1 MDIFQGNNG
10 DFDGEFQNWI
20 KRKKVIDFYNQ
31 VAYEYDDTFDE
42 YWKNYYDC
50 LNNIIVQLF
59 NEKIRGKSTLDIG
72 CGSGFQTILLTKL
85 GAKVTGIDITEGL
98 TRLANY
104 KIQNQNLDSFCFIS
118 DAEFLPFKDESFD
131 VINCCGS
138 VLDYMNHKNG
148 IKEIGRVLKPN
159 GTLILGFDNYVSLEL
174 FWITVDS
181 LIDIFGYKISIKDI
195 YNKILNG
202 SDRLINYPHIKND
215 GSIEYLPQHFY
226 SFNQIKKELTKSK
239 IRIAYC
245 YGINTL
251 TNIFPFT
258 IASNPNS
265 LKSRKNLLHFL
276 TKLDKSLIDKIP
288 FNKFGSNMIVIGRKI
303 STQD

>member
-1 MDIFQGNNG
+1 M
-10 DFDGEFQNWI
+10 
-20 KRKKVIDFYNQ
+20 DFYNQ
-31 VAYEYDDTFDE
+31 VAYEYDDTLDE

-50 LNNIIVQLF
+50 LNNIILDLF

-72 CGSGFQTILLTKL
+72 CGSGLQTILLTRL
-85 GAKVTGIDITEGL
+85 GAKVTGIDMTAGL

-118 DAEFLPFKDESFD
+118 DAEFLPFTDRSFD
-131 VINCCGS
+131 LINCCGS

-159 GTLILGFDNYVSLEL
+159 GKLILGFDNYLSLEL
-174 FWITVDS
+174 FWITLDS
-181 LIDIFGYKISIKDI
+181 LINVFGYKIPLKDI

-202 SDRLINYPHIKND
+202 SERHINYPHIKND
-215 GSIEYLPQHFY
+215 GSIEYLPQHFF
-226 SFNQIKKELTKSK
+226 SFTQIKKELTKAK
-239 IRIAYC
+239 IRVVYY

-251 TNIFPFT
+251 TNILPFT
-258 IASNPNS
+258 IASNPNA
-265 LKSRKNLLHFL
+265 LKNRTNLLRFL
-276 TKLDKSLIDKIP
+276 TKLDKSLVDKIP
-288 FNKFGSNMIVIGRKI
+288 FNRFGSNLILIGHKI

>member
-118 DAEFLPFKDESFD
+118 DAEFLPFEDESFD

-148 IKEIGRVLKPN
+148 IKEIGICNEHVAHSDSSSSSFFRTMEVLHASS
-159 GTLILGFDNYVSLEL
+159 IFSL
-174 FWITVDS
+174 
-181 LIDIFGYKISIKDI
+181 
-195 YNKILNG
+195 N
-202 SDRLINYPHIKND
+202 RL
-215 GSIEYLPQHFY
+215 
-226 SFNQIKKELTKSK
+226 
-239 IRIAYC
+239 
-245 YGINTL
+245 
-251 TNIFPFT
+251 
-258 IASNPNS
+258 
-265 LKSRKNLLHFL
+265 
-276 TKLDKSLIDKIP
+276 
-288 FNKFGSNMIVIGRKI
+288 
-303 STQD
+303 

>member
-1 MDIFQGNNG
+1 MEIIQGNTDG
-10 DFDGEFQNWI
+10 DFRNWI

-59 NEKIRGKSTLDIG
+59 SEKIGGKSTLDIG

-85 GAKVTGIDITEGL
+85 GAKVTGIDMTEGL
-98 TRLANY
+98 VRLANY

-148 IKEIGRVLKPN
+148 INEIGRVLKPN

-174 FWITVDS
+174 FWISIDS
-181 LIDIFGYKISIKDI
+181 LINIFGYKISIKDI

-202 SDRLINYPHIKND
+202 SDELFNYPHIKND
-215 GSIEYLPQHFY
+215 GSIEYLPQRFF
-226 SFNQIKKELTKSK
+226 SFNKIKRELTKSK
-239 IRIAYC
+239 IRIVYY

-265 LKSRKNLLHFL
+265 LKSRKKLLHIL
-276 TKLDKSLIDKIP
+276 AKLDKSLIDKIP
-288 FNKFGSNMIVIGRKI
+288 FNKFGSNIIVIGRKI
-303 STQD
+303 PTQN